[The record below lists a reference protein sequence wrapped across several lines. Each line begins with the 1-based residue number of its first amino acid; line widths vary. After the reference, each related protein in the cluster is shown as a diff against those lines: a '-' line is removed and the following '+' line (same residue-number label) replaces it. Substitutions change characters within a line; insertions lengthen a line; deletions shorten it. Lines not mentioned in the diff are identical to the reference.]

1 MEKARKRALLGVSIG
16 HAAHDVWFGLT
27 PVLLAALSGQ
37 MQLSNAD
44 IGLAVLLYE
53 GISSFTQPLF
63 GRLAERVGG
72 RVLGVGAILWT
83 TSVFS
88 ISLFVQSKTG
98 LGLCIALGGLGSGAW
113 HPQGMANAS
122 IAGGKHWGATS
133 TSIFSLG
140 GMLGSAFLGAAL
152 GGYILEAHGRRALLI
167 ISVITVTLA
176 LGFVRRMIPEQIEV
190 PDEDTPRVKEG
201 DGSGNH
207 LFWVM
212 VGFLLLG
219 IALRSLTHFSLN
231 AYIPKYFR
239 DMGRSPATYGIIA
252 SLFSAATAIGGVA
265 GSYLGDRIGLQRVL
279 MASLLLGFASLLL
292 FVRLEAFWSSV
303 FLILCG
309 LSVGPSQT
317 LFIVTGQRRFP
328 ARMAMISGVFLGFT
342 FVSGSGG
349 SWLLGLLAD
358 RVGLA
363 SAFSLLPWALLISAF
378 FTLLSAP
385 YFLYKVLP
393 DRENVSTA

>member
-1 MEKARKRALLGVSIG
+1 MEKAKKRSLLGVSIG

-44 IGLAVLLYE
+44 IGLAILLYE
-53 GISSFTQPLF
+53 GISSLAQPLF

-72 RVLGVGAILWT
+72 RILGVGAILWT

-88 ISLFVQSKTG
+88 ISLFVESRMA

-122 IAGGKHWGATS
+122 IAGGKRWGATS

-140 GMLGSAFLGAAL
+140 GTLGSAFLGAAL
-152 GGYILEAHGRRALLI
+152 GGYILEAYGRRALLI

-176 LGFVRRMIPEQIEV
+176 LGLVRRMIPAEIEM
-190 PDEDTPRVKEG
+190 PDEDTDRAKENNR
-201 DGSGNH
+201 SGNYF
-207 LFWVM
+207 FWAM
-212 VGFLLLG
+212 VGFLLMG
-219 IALRSLTHFSLN
+219 IALRSLTQFSLN
-231 AYIPKYFR
+231 AYIPKYYQ

-252 SLFSAATAIGGVA
+252 SLFSAALAIGGVA

-279 MASLLLGFASLLL
+279 MGSLLLGFASLLL
-292 FVRLEAFWSSV
+292 FVRFEAFWSFL

-309 LSVGPSQT
+309 LSIGPSQT
-317 LFIVTGQRRFP
+317 LFIVTGQRHFP

-358 RVGLA
+358 RIGLEA
-363 SAFSLLPWALLISAF
+363 VFSLLPWALLISAF

-385 YFLYKVLP
+385 RFLYKLLP
-393 DRENVSTA
+393 DREDVPTG

>member
-1 MEKARKRALLGVSIG
+1 MEKAKKRALLGVSIG

-37 MQLSNAD
+37 MALSNAD

-72 RVLGVGAILWT
+72 RILGVGAILWT

-88 ISLFVQSKTG
+88 ISLFVESKTA

-122 IAGGKHWGATS
+122 IAGGKGWGATS

-152 GGYILEAHGRRALLI
+152 GGYILEAHGRRALLV
-167 ISVITVTLA
+167 ISVITVALA

-190 PDEDTPRVKEG
+190 PDEDVSDAKEG
-201 DGSGNH
+201 DGSGHH

-219 IALRSLTHFSLN
+219 MALRSLTQFSLN
-231 AYIPKYFR
+231 AYIPKYFQ

-279 MASLLLGFASLLL
+279 MASLLLGCASLLL
-292 FVRLEAFWSSV
+292 FVRLEAFWSAL

-309 LSVGPSQT
+309 LAVGPSQT

-328 ARMAMISGVFLGFT
+328 RRMAMISGVFLGFT
-342 FVSGSGG
+342 FISGSGG

-358 RVGLA
+358 RIGLG

-378 FTLLSAP
+378 FTLLSVP
-385 YFLYKVLP
+385 RFLHKVLP
-393 DRENVSTA
+393 EREDAPTA

>member
-1 MEKARKRALLGVSIG
+1 MEKARRRALLGVSIG

-27 PVLLAALSGQ
+27 PVLLAALSDQ
-37 MQLSNAD
+37 MQLTNAD

-53 GISSFTQPLF
+53 GLSSLTQPLF

-88 ISLFVQSKTG
+88 ISLFVRSKTA

-122 IAGGKHWGATS
+122 IAGGKRWGATS

-140 GMLGSAFLGAAL
+140 GTLGSALLGAAL
-152 GGYILEAHGRRALLI
+152 GGYILEAYGRRALLV
-167 ISVITVTLA
+167 ISAITVALA
-176 LGFVRRMIPEQIEV
+176 LGFVRRMIPVQIEV
-190 PDEDTPRVKEG
+190 PDEDTSRVEKENR
-201 DGSGNH
+201 SGNQ
-207 LFWVM
+207 LFWAM
-212 VGFLLLG
+212 VGFLLMG
-219 IALRSLTHFSLN
+219 IALRSLTQFSLN
-231 AYIPKYFR
+231 AYIPKYFQN
-239 DMGRSPATYGIIA
+239 MGRSSALYGIIA
-252 SLFSAATAIGGVA
+252 ALFSAATAIGGVA
-265 GSYLGDRIGLQRVL
+265 GSYVGDRIGLQRVL
-279 MASLLLGFASLLL
+279 MGSLLLGFASLLL
-292 FVRLEAFWSSV
+292 FVRFETFWSSF

-309 LSVGPSQT
+309 LFIGPSQT

-328 ARMAMISGVFLGFT
+328 TRMAMISGIFLGFT

-358 RVGLA
+358 RIGLA
-363 SAFSLLPWALLISAF
+363 SAFSILPWALLISAF

-385 YFLYKVLP
+385 RFLYKVLP
-393 DRENVSTA
+393 EREDAPTA

>member
-1 MEKARKRALLGVSIG
+1 MEKAKKRALLGVSIG

-37 MQLSNAD
+37 MGLSNAD

-72 RVLGVGAILWT
+72 RLLGVGAILWT

-88 ISLFVQSKTG
+88 ISLFVESKTA

-122 IAGGKHWGATS
+122 IAGGKQWGATS

-152 GGYILEAHGRRALLI
+152 GGYILEAHGRRALLV
-167 ISVITVTLA
+167 ISVITVMLA
-176 LGFVRRMIPEQIEV
+176 LVFVRRMIPEQIEV
-190 PDEDTPRVKEG
+190 PDEDTSGVEEG

-219 IALRSLTHFSLN
+219 IALRSLTQFSLN
-231 AYIPKYFR
+231 AYIPKYFQ

-279 MASLLLGFASLLL
+279 MGSLLLGCASLLL
-292 FVRLEAFWSSV
+292 FVRLEAFWSSL

-328 ARMAMISGVFLGFT
+328 RRMAMISGVFLGFT
-342 FVSGSGG
+342 FISGSGG

-358 RVGLA
+358 RIGLG

-385 YFLYKVLP
+385 RFLYKVLP
-393 DRENVSTA
+393 EGEDAPTA